1 MNLRKRV
8 YGLVLLLA
16 VVLLPA
22 LASADSPQR
31 GDVVAICGDS
41 ITEQKDYSV
50 LIEEYLLMCQP
61 APRLRSVQF
70 GWGGETSWGFLGRM
84 SNDVLWCRPDVAT
97 TCYGMNDGGYSPMTE
112 EKANRYRE
120 AQKSI
125 VRAFKKAGT
134 RMIIVGSPGVVD
146 TDTFR
151 KSPEQAIMY
160 NKTLAGLRDIA
171 RQVAVD
177 EGVVF
182 ANVFDPMMA
191 VMTKAKAKYG
201 PEYHLAG
208 GDGVH
213 PARNGHLVMAY
224 AFLKAMGCDG
234 NIGTI
239 TVDVGANK
247 AQATRGHKV
256 LSCEGGV
263 VEVESSRYPFCF
275 FGEPASPNSS
285 RGVLEFLPFNEELN
299 RFKLVVKGATAGR
312 VKVTWGQATKEFAA
326 ADLTNGINLA
336 AEFLDNP
343 FCPQFQKVEQAI
355 RTQQNYETTLHKV
368 LLHELPAYRNAAP
381 GEADAIERIAKATQD
396 RDKALSDA
404 AAAAVVPVRHT
415 IKVEV
420 AQ

>member
-1 MNLRKRV
+1 MSLKNRV
-8 YGLVLLLA
+8 YGLVLLLVA
-16 VVLLPA
+16 AFLPA
-22 LASADSPQR
+22 LAFADSPR
-31 GDVVAICGDS
+31 EGDRVAICGDS

-50 LIEEYLLMCQP
+50 LIENYLLMCQP
-61 APRLRSVQF
+61 AAQVRSVQF

-84 SNDVLWCRPDVAT
+84 ANDVLWCKPDVAT

-112 EKANRYRE
+112 EKATRYKN
-120 AQKSI
+120 AQKGI
-125 VRAFKKAGT
+125 VQTLKKAGV

-146 TDTFR
+146 ADTFR
-151 KSPEQAIMY
+151 RSPEQAVMY
-160 NKTLAGLRDIA
+160 NKTLAALRDIA
-171 RQVAVD
+171 KGVAQE
-177 EGVVF
+177 EGVLF
-182 ANVFDPMMA
+182 ANVFDPMMD
-191 VMTKAKAKYG
+191 VMTKTKAKYG
-201 PEYHLAG
+201 HDYNLAG

-239 TVDVGANK
+239 TVDLAADK
-247 AQATRGHKV
+247 AQATPGHKI
-256 LSCEGGV
+256 LSCQGGA
-263 VEVESSRYPFCF
+263 VEVESTRYPFCF
-275 FGEPASPNSS
+275 FGDPASPSSS

-299 RFKLVVKGATAGR
+299 RFKLVVRGATAGR

-326 ADLTNGINLA
+326 ADLAKGINLA

-343 FCPQFQKVEQAI
+343 FGAQFQKVEQAV

-368 LLHELPAYRNAAP
+368 LLHELPAYRSAAP
-381 GEADAIERIAKATQD
+381 DEGPALERVAKAVQA
-396 RDKALSDA
+396 RQKALSDNA
-404 AAAAVVPVRHT
+404 AATVVPVRHT